1 MKKAVKVLMT
11 LAGVTA
17 AGAAGFVGAN
27 LYRNKMDKGRFVT
40 EEDDFF
46 DEEEDDPETAD
57 CLDDLGDLFDNLD
70 ENMCPEDIDLKA
82 QCPIFG
88 DEKKLLPGEKKF
100 LDEFLDGVQ
109 AITTIMKD
117 ELDSIDLLARTSNMP
132 CKIKC
137 DKIRD
142 LCKEAHE
149 NCHLIA
155 EITDDVLK
163 VLRKEYC
170 WEYRDFINAEIAKME
185 QEGMKNE

>member
-1 MKKAVKVLMT
+1 MKKGIKVIIA
-11 LAGVTA
+11 LAGV
-17 AGAAGFVGAN
+17 AGAGATG
-27 LYRNKMDKGRFVT
+27 LYARRRHLNKQMEKEFI
-40 EEDDFF
+40 EDM
-46 DEEEDDPETAD
+46 DEEEEENSEEEW
-57 CLDDLGDLFDNLD
+57 GDLFDDLD
-70 ENMCPEDIDLKA
+70 EEICPEDLDLKA
-82 QCPIFG
+82 QYPIFG

-109 AITTIMKD
+109 AITTIMND

-149 NCHLIA
+149 NCHLIS

-170 WEYRDFINAEIAKME
+170 WEYRDYINAEIAKME
-185 QEGMKNE
+185 QEGIKHE

>member
-1 MKKAVKVLMT
+1 MKNAVKILLT
-11 LAGVTA
+11 LAGIA
-17 AGAAGFVGAN
+17 GAGAAGFVGAN
-27 LYRNKMDKGRFVT
+27 LYRNRTDKDRSVT
-40 EEDDFF
+40 EDDFF
-46 DEEEDDPETAD
+46 DDEEDDPELTD
-57 CLDDLGDLFDNLD
+57 CSDDIGNLFDDLD
-70 ENMCPEDIDLKA
+70 ESVCPEDIDLKA

-109 AITTIMKD
+109 AITTIMTD

-170 WEYRDFINAEIAKME
+170 WEYRDYINAEIAKME